1 MVSEKRSIK
10 MDHNGVVLYKGPSV
24 LDGAPIVVIATFKTS
39 NVKTGDMVQTWIM
52 RDDVDPIEASK
63 QGLDMTVCGS
73 CVHRHSLGG
82 ACYVNLGQAPLS
94 IWRAYKRGSYPMATM
109 ATIEPIIGRALRL
122 GAYGDP
128 AAVPFNIWDGLMRAV
143 KPKTRTGYTHQVAHK
158 NFDHRI
164 LNFCMA
170 SADTPKQARKFHAM
184 GARTFRV
191 KTSEGDF
198 LPNEIECLSDSKGV
212 QCIDCGLCDGK
223 GEQVNIAISVHGSRA
238 NRYETKYQNANII
251 ARV

>member
-1 MVSEKRSIK
+1 MKHKGI
-10 MDHNGVVLYKGPSV
+10 VLYKGESV
-24 LDGAPIVVIATFKTS
+24 LDGAPIVVIATFETS

-52 RDDVDPIEASK
+52 RDDIDPIEASK
-63 QGLDMTVCGS
+63 QGLDVTVCGS

-94 IWRAYKRGSYPMATM
+94 IWRAYKRGAYPMATM
-109 ATIEPIIGRALRL
+109 ATIKPIIGRALRL

-128 AAVPFNIWDGLMRAV
+128 AAVPFNIWDGLIRAV

-170 SADTPKQARKFHAM
+170 SADTPKQARKLHSM

-198 LPNEIECLSDSKGV
+198 LPNEIECLSDSKGI

-223 GEQVNIAISVHGSRA
+223 SGQVNIAISVHGSRS
-238 NRYETKYQNANII
+238 NRYETKYKNVNII

>member
-1 MVSEKRSIK
+1 
-10 MDHNGVVLYKGPSV
+10 MDHKGVVLYKKASV
-24 LDGAPIVVIATFKTS
+24 LDRSPIVVIATFKTS

-52 RDDVDPIEASK
+52 REDIDPIEASK
-63 QGLDMTVCGS
+63 QGLDVTVCGS

-94 IWRAYKRGSYPMATM
+94 IWRAYHRGAYPEATVETL
-109 ATIEPIIGRALRL
+109 APIIGRALRL

-128 AAVPFNIWDGLMRAV
+128 AAVPFHIWDGLVRAI
-143 KPKTRTGYTHQVAHK
+143 KPETRTGYTHQIMHR

-164 LNFCMA
+164 LRYCMA
-170 SADTPKQARKFHAM
+170 SADTPKQALKLQSM

-191 KTSEGDF
+191 KTSGGDF

-212 QCIDCGLCDGK
+212 QCIDCGLCDGASD
-223 GEQVNIAISVHGSRA
+223 GVNVAISVHGSRS
-238 NRYETKYQNANII
+238 NRYENKYQNVNII

>member
-1 MVSEKRSIK
+1 MRAKGYI
-10 MDHNGVVLYKGPSV
+10 LYEGESV
-24 LDGAPIVVIATFKTS
+24 LDGAPIVVIATLETS
-39 NVKTGDMVQTWIM
+39 NVKTGNMIQTWIV
-52 RDDVDPIEASK
+52 RADQSPVEASNSGDDVS
-63 QGLDMTVCGS
+63 VCGS
-73 CVHRHSLGG
+73 CVHRHHLGG
-82 ACYVNLGQAPLS
+82 ACYVNIGQAPLS
-94 IWRAYKRGSYPMATM
+94 VWKAYKRGIYPIATM
-109 ATIEPIIGRALRL
+109 ADLKRIQGRSLRIGT
-122 GAYGDP
+122 YGDP
-128 AAVPFNIWDGLMRAV
+128 AAVPFRIWDALIRAV

-164 LNFCMA
+164 LQFCMA
-170 SADTPKQARKFHAM
+170 SADTPKQARKLHAM

-223 GEQVNIAISVHGSRA
+223 GEQVNIAITVHGSRA
-238 NRYETKYQNANII
+238 NRYETKYQNANVI